1 MDISALKDFVDL
13 GGVFI
18 LALVILYFQGRQLE
32 SIKDMLVKVLTL
44 LAIVT
49 KAQTNFNGVDK
60 VLGQDGD
67 KVADTIVRA
76 EAGETPSL

>member
-1 MDISALKDFVDL
+1 MDISALKDFIDL
-13 GGVFI
+13 GGTFI
-18 LALVILYFQGRQLE
+18 LALVLLFSQGKKMDLISEQ
-32 SIKDMLVKVLTL
+32 MVKVLTL

-67 KVADTIVRA
+67 KVAQTIIRA
-76 EAGETPSL
+76 ETEETTLP